1 MSFEKKIIEAID
13 EAFYSIG
20 NDCPQTI
27 YDYLD
32 RNFMLT
38 RLNIPKRIEDF
49 SDAMDRIFG
58 LGAKIVKIRIIKN
71 LYQRMENSIEYTNDK
86 TLDFVDYIQS
96 IRNSN
101 VLCVK
106 TA

>member
-1 MSFEKKIIEAID
+1 MSFENKIIEAID
-13 EAFYSIG
+13 EAFNSIG
-20 NDCPQTI
+20 NDCTQTI

-49 SDAMDRIFG
+49 SEAMDKIFG
-58 LGAKIVKIRIIKN
+58 FGAKIVKIRIIKN
-71 LYQRMENSIEYTNDK
+71 LYQKMEKSIGYTNDE

-101 VLCVK
+101 ILCVRIS
-106 TA
+106 